1 MTISNRMYDIIKFV
15 SLLIAPIVT
24 FVSALATIWGWGDVG
39 TKVVATISAIDVL
52 LGAVVVILKTLYDKQ
67 QKSLKEGGK

>member
-52 LGAVVVILKTLYDKQ
+52 LGAVVVVLKTLYDKQ
-67 QKSLKEGGK
+67 QKSLKEGEK

>member
-1 MTISNRMYDIIKFV
+1 MKISNRMYDIIKFV

-52 LGAVVVILKTLYDKQ
+52 LGAVVVILKTIYDKQ
-67 QKSLKEGGK
+67 QKSLKEGGN

>member
-1 MTISNRMYDIIKFV
+1 MTISNRMYDIIKIV

-52 LGAVVVILKTLYDKQ
+52 LGAVVVVLKTLYDKQ
-67 QKSLKEGGK
+67 QKALKEGGN

>member
-24 FVSALATIWGWGDVG
+24 FVSALATIWGWGDIG

-52 LGAVVVILKTLYDKQ
+52 LGAVVVILKTIYDKQ
-67 QKSLKEGGK
+67 QKSLKEGGN

>member
-52 LGAVVVILKTLYDKQ
+52 LGAVVVVLKTLYDKQ
-67 QKSLKEGGK
+67 QKALKEGGN

>member
-1 MTISNRMYDIIKFV
+1 MTISNRLYDIIKFV

-67 QKSLKEGGK
+67 QKALKEGGN

>member
-1 MTISNRMYDIIKFV
+1 MAISNRMYDIIKFV

-52 LGAVVVILKTLYDKQ
+52 LGAVVVVLKTLYDKQ
-67 QKSLKEGGK
+67 QKALKEGGK

>member
-1 MTISNRMYDIIKFV
+1 MKISNRMYDIIKIV

-52 LGAVVVILKTLYDKQ
+52 LGAVVVVLKTLYDKQ
-67 QKSLKEGGK
+67 QKALKEGGN

>member
-24 FVSALATIWGWGDVG
+24 FISALATIWGWGDVG

>member
-52 LGAVVVILKTLYDKQ
+52 LGAVVVVLKTLYDKQ
-67 QKSLKEGGK
+67 QKSLKEGGN